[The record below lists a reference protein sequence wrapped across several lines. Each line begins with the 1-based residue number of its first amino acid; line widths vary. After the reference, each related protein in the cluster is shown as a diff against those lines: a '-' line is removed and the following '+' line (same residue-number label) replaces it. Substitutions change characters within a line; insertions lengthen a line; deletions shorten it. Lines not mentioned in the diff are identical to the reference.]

1 VELQLDRQHQHSDEL
16 LARRDHQ
23 SGRLPFVLDYLVE
36 DASEVLVTC
45 PSTSP
50 ENLFAVAGGQ
60 QAGISAA
67 ATMDIWLIRD
77 LFSHCL
83 AACEELGRDAD
94 FAAQLRDTLSRLRE
108 PRIAPDG
115 RLQEWWEDFSEAEP
129 GHRHLSHLF
138 ALYPGDQITPG
149 GTPGLA
155 QAARRSLEYRL
166 AHGGGGTGW
175 SRAWVVALWARLAE
189 GDLAHHHL
197 VELLTGSTAP
207 NLFDLHP
214 PDFFQID
221 GNLGATAAVAEMLVH
236 SHGERIELLPALPR
250 AWPDG
255 QVTGLRARGRI
266 TVGLSWA
273 GGRAT
278 QASLDLPT
286 GATAVGAAPWARG
299 DSVGSGNLCH
309 GLHGPLY
316 LAE

>member
-1 VELQLDRQHQHSDEL
+1 
-16 LARRDHQ
+16 
-23 SGRLPFVLDYLVE
+23 
-36 DASEVLVTC
+36 
-45 PSTSP
+45 
-50 ENLFAVAGGQ
+50 LFAVAGGQ

-286 GATAVGAAPWARG
+286 GATAVVAAPWARG